1 MDEHVLTKNEI
12 AALLG
17 QRKRESN
24 KGDNGHGLLLA
35 GSGTMPGAAC
45 MAATAALRAGIG
57 TLKVICPKPAVEG
70 LRALPEAM
78 LAPLAGEGW
87 DACGEGL
94 LAPYLRD
101 ASCIAIG
108 PGMGRA
114 PETDGVLHYVL
125 SVQKP
130 TVVDADGLFALAR
143 SSQARAALHGK
154 VVLTPHFG
162 EMARLC
168 RMEIAAVRENQ
179 EALARRYAAEWGCIV
194 LLKGARSVIAAPDG
208 RYAWNETGNPGL
220 AKGGSGDVLAGITLA
235 MLGQKLEPFEAA
247 CAASFLLGA
256 SADVALDVLRE
267 RMLMARDVTEMVE
280 WTLQNSVYQISK
292 GTTGGEQQC

>member
-1 MDEHVLTKNEI
+1 MNAHVLTKNEI

-78 LAPLAGEGW
+78 LAPLAGGGW
-87 DACGEGL
+87 DSCGEGL

-114 PETDGVLHYVL
+114 PETDGVLRCVL
-125 SVQKP
+125 SAQKP

-143 SSQARAALHGK
+143 SPQARAALHGK

-168 RMEIAAVRENQ
+168 KMEIAAVRENQ
-179 EALARRYAAEWGCIV
+179 EALARLYAAEWGCIV

>member
-114 PETDGVLHYVL
+114 PETDGVLLCVL
-125 SVQKP
+125 SV
-130 TVVDADGLFALAR
+130 
-143 SSQARAALHGK
+143 
-154 VVLTPHFG
+154 
-162 EMARLC
+162 
-168 RMEIAAVRENQ
+168 
-179 EALARRYAAEWGCIV
+179 
-194 LLKGARSVIAAPDG
+194 
-208 RYAWNETGNPGL
+208 
-220 AKGGSGDVLAGITLA
+220 
-235 MLGQKLEPFEAA
+235 
-247 CAASFLLGA
+247 
-256 SADVALDVLRE
+256 
-267 RMLMARDVTEMVE
+267 
-280 WTLQNSVYQISK
+280 
-292 GTTGGEQQC
+292 